1 MSARLCGIAA
11 LLLFIPFTA
20 RADLNCAQV
29 LKALG
34 AELADATCVQ
44 STDLTTNNEQTTP
57 LDNSLVGLPAFA
69 FTPRTDRAVVSPNAP
84 ERTPIT
90 KAVPGLQIQARI
102 ATDPLGQARFL

>member
-34 AELADATCVQ
+34 ADLADATCFQ
-44 STDLTTNNEQTTP
+44 ST
-57 LDNSLVGLPAFA
+57 GGA
-69 FTPRTDRAVVSPNAP
+69 PRRRQHEVIAWT
-84 ERTPIT
+84 
-90 KAVPGLQIQARI
+90 RI
-102 ATDPLGQARFL
+102 V